1 MSLSLEFCEDSDI
14 PRVFAIISDA
24 FGEDHPHISV
34 LFPNHKTITGRAQ
47 GAERLLQMKKNDPH
61 ARCLKVTDTATSEI
75 IGQATW
81 LIYNDH
87 AEELELSGDYWQNE
101 EDRQYAAEL
110 YRGYLAPRRNIIRLA
125 KGPVVCLDILTVD
138 PKRQFG
144 GAGSKLV
151 KWGVEQ
157 ADQIGAEVD
166 IIDTVLLK
174 MVVEASV
181 FGRHLY
187 EQNGFRV
194 LEHCKVEVSE
204 QWANKPKVRFF
215 FMHRPFKQGLA
226 QNSGKT

>member
-1 MSLSLEFCEDSDI
+1 MSLSLEFCEDSDM

-24 FGEDHPHISV
+24 FGEHHPHISV
-34 LFPNHKTITGRAQ
+34 LFPNHTTTTGRAQ
-47 GAERLLQMKKNDPH
+47 GAERLLQMKQNDPH
-61 ARCLKVTDTATSEI
+61 ARFLKVTDTATGEI
-75 IGQATW
+75 VGQAIW

-87 AEELELSGDYWQNE
+87 EEELELSGDYWQNE
-101 EDRQYAAEL
+101 EDRHYAAEL
-110 YRGYLAPRRNIIRLA
+110 HRGYLAPRRNVIRRA

-151 KWGVEQ
+151 RWGVEQ
-157 ADQIGAEVD
+157 ADQMGA
-166 IIDTVLLK
+166 K
-174 MVVEASV
+174 MVVEASI

-194 LEHCKVEVSE
+194 LEHCKVEVSA

-215 FMHRPFKQGLA
+215 FMHRPAKLGLA
-226 QNSGKT
+226 

>member
-1 MSLSLEFCEDSDI
+1 MVLSLEFCEDNDM

-34 LFPNHKTITGRAQ
+34 IFPNHKTINGRAQ
-47 GAERLLQMKKNDPH
+47 GAERLLQMKQNDPH
-61 ARCLKVTDTATSEI
+61 SRFMKVTDTATGQI
-75 IGQATW
+75 VGQATW

-87 AEELELSGDYWQNE
+87 AEEVELCGDYWQNE
-101 EDRQYAAEL
+101 EDRQYAAQL
-110 YRGYLAPRRNIIRLA
+110 YRGYLAPRRDVIRSA

-138 PKRQFG
+138 PACQFG

-157 ADQIGAEVD
+157 ADQMGAE
-166 IIDTVLLK
+166 

-194 LEHCKVEVSE
+194 LEHCKVEVSK

-215 FMHRPFKQGLA
+215 FMHRPAKQGEVR
-226 QNSGKT
+226 